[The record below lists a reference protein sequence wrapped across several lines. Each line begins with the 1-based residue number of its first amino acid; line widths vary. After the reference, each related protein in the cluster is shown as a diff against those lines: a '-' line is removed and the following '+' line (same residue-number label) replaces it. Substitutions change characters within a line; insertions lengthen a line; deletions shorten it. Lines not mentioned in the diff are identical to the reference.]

1 MADNKSESAPEGA
14 GATPTSAPAPSVVKK
29 LAGLPMLQLV
39 NILAILGTAGFAYY
53 SKILYKRPP
62 ILEEKERE
70 RIAEEAQQERVEAT
84 RVDVKF
90 GPITANIASTPNRPR
105 PADGT
110 SEQIEGKLHYVTL
123 TFTMN
128 ISDDSKQDL
137 VETIRPVFLDKM
149 NQILG
154 KKEFHELNSIQGRY
168 LLQSQ
173 FIDIANRLIREASPE
188 ERNKEPLVTGI
199 YFTHFLVQ

>member
-1 MADNKSESAPEGA
+1 MADNKSEPTPEASGAAAPGSAP
-14 GATPTSAPAPSVVKK
+14 SPSIVKK

-39 NILAILGTAGFAYY
+39 NILAVLGAGGFAYY

-70 RIAEEAQQERVEAT
+70 RIAAEAQQERTEGAH
-84 RVDVKF
+84 VDVRF
-90 GPITANIASTPNRPR
+90 GPITANIASTPTHPR
-105 PADGT
+105 PADRT

-123 TFTMN
+123 TFSMN

-137 VETIRPVFLDKM
+137 IETIRPVFLDKM

-173 FIDIANRLIREASPE
+173 FIDIANRLVNEATGE
-188 ERNKEPLVTGI
+188 HNKEPLVTNI
-199 YFTHFLVQ
+199 YFTQFLVQ